1 MSNPE
6 GDRLAELI
14 RDGMKAQP
22 LSAVEMAQRVE
33 RLVGAWQ
40 ARNSPLTAKTAG
52 GEVVLEPSPEQLERF
67 REQAAMTIATAD
79 LIQRFAEKTGRPYVE
94 QTISRRLNGS
104 RPMVVVS
111 PDLYVICEIL
121 GLDAGQLVAKA
132 IEGEQA

>member
-1 MSNPE
+1 
-6 GDRLAELI
+6 
-14 RDGMKAQP
+14 
-22 LSAVEMAQRVE
+22 
-33 RLVGAWQ
+33 
-40 ARNSPLTAKTAG
+40 
-52 GEVVLEPSPEQLERF
+52 
-67 REQAAMTIATAD
+67 MTIATAE
-79 LIQRFAEKTGRPYVE
+79 LIQKFAEKTGRPYVE